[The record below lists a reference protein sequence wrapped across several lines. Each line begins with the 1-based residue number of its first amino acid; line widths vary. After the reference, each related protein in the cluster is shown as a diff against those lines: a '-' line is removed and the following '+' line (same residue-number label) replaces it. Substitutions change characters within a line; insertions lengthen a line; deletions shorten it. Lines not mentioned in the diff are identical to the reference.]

1 MYKEIEKEFCRSMDT
16 LHFSPEDKDRMTI
29 KIIQH
34 QNQAKKSED
43 TIMKKWTLPK
53 AAAIVAT
60 CIIATGGT
68 VFAAS
73 KIISYEASSR
83 GAYDYTSVIE
93 MNDATYDVQTTTD
106 VKMPE
111 FPDSLGDDYVF
122 DGGNTVNVSGKDEA
136 GNTIGKWDDLRAVYK
151 NADGGIV
158 NLTLS
163 YNISDDEDRT
173 PTETRTI
180 DGITVAFNYDEYL
193 ILPNEDEPLET
204 SVQERKENDD
214 HFFVSYGGDK
224 ETYFFSNA
232 SFTKDGI
239 RYLIFTNDDVSAD
252 DLFSM
257 AEELIKK

>member
-16 LHFSPEDKDRMTI
+16 LHFSPEDKDRMVGR
-29 KIIQH
+29 IIQC
-34 QNQAKKSED
+34 QNQSMKREISA
-43 TIMKKWTLPK
+43 MKKWTLPK
-53 AAAIVAT
+53 VAAVAAT

-73 KIISYEASSR
+73 KIISYEAGSK
-83 GAYDYTSVIE
+83 GAYDYTSVME
-93 MNDATYDVQTTTD
+93 MNDATDDVQSATD

-111 FPDSLGDDYVF
+111 FPDSLGGDYVF

-151 NADGGIV
+151 NPDGGVV

-180 DGITVAFNYDEYL
+180 EGITVAFNYDEYL
-193 ILPNEDEPLET
+193 ILPDEDEPLEAA
-204 SVQERKENDD
+204 VQERKEHDD
-214 HFFVSYGGDK
+214 HFFVSYGGNK
-224 ETYFFSNA
+224 ETCFFSNA

-252 DLFSM
+252 NLFSM
-257 AEELIKK
+257 AEELIAR

>member
-1 MYKEIEKEFCRSMDT
+1 MRKYIYVLIYMLS
-16 LHFSPEDKDRMTI
+16 FSSCKNIP
-29 KIIQH
+29 
-34 QNQAKKSED
+34 KSTSALSHRLSPD
-43 TIMKKWTLPK
+43 HLML
-53 AAAIVAT
+53 
-60 CIIATGGT
+60 
-68 VFAAS
+68 FAAS

-93 MNDATYDVQTTTD
+93 MNDATDGVQTTTD

-173 PTETRTI
+173 PTETRTT

-204 SVQERKENDD
+204 SVQERKEKDD

-232 SFTKDGI
+232 SFAKDGI